1 MNSMTLHSPTPH
13 KRTRLLAAVPVAML
27 LALYG
32 CASQTTQQETFRIPP
47 GSKVALSAGSIE
59 PAAVYNVEPVA
70 SRIERLQDPA
80 DKRHA
85 SSERKSH
92 TVETTKHIPEAIA
105 GCTAEGLLVAFPLC
119 ALVVPIMLPTL
130 GLTGDVIAM
139 VKEAAQN
146 VSNQDTERPKSA
158 EELAKER
165 KTAEELAKE
174 RKAAEEKLAATQD
187 ALRKHLTGIKTT
199 LAQRPL
205 VVRVRSYARE
215 SGVGDFAQLTN
226 SEPQSK
232 EHYRRDAKEADYVF
246 EIAVTGVEVT
256 TYYGELYWHW
266 LNLGANGNLVRSND
280 KAIVDSYSAQA
291 RKWITD
297 DPKDIYAT
305 LDAALDELAKE
316 LVDKWIKPALKGPG

>member
-47 GSKVALSAGSIE
+47 GSKVALSTGSIE
-59 PAAVYNVEPVA
+59 PAAWHT
-70 SRIERLQDPA
+70 ERLQDPA

-92 TVETTKHIPEAIA
+92 TVEATKHIPEGIA

-139 VKEAAQN
+139 VKEAAQD
-146 VSNQDTERPKSA
+146 VSNQDTEKPKS
-158 EELAKER
+158 
-165 KTAEELAKE
+165 AEELAKE
-174 RKAAEEKLAATQD
+174 RKAAEELAKERKAADEKLAAMQGTI
-187 ALRKHLTGIKTT
+187 AKHVTGTITT
-199 LAQRPL
+199 LDARRLL
-205 VVRVRSYARE
+205 VIRVQSYARE
-215 SGVGDFAQLTN
+215 SGVGDFAHLTN
-226 SEPQSK
+226 SKPQGK
-232 EHYRRDAKEADYVF
+232 QDKVGYDKKADYVF
-246 EIAVTGVEVT
+246 EIAVSDPRLEIDCCSPYSWFYFRSRGRLVR
-256 TYYGELYWHW
+256 
-266 LNLGANGNLVRSND
+266 ANDNLV
-280 KAIVDSYSAQA
+280 VDTYIARATTNLRQLDEWTAGDQKDLSAE
-291 RKWITD
+291 
-297 DPKDIYAT
+297 
-305 LDAALDELAKE
+305 LDEALDRLAKE